1 MVDGISSSQVPKP
14 APGAAS
20 PATADGVAR
29 VAGSPNL
36 RIDSSGGLVTIM
48 GDVGDTSVPMLALPR
63 NMDADVLMTLLY
75 AIQQKQGQDQIK
87 TSEQRI
93 DDKRVERQKKHE
105 HIMKMIKRAHKAE
118 HKDKTGATVGKV
130 FGWIG
135 VGLAWVMVGIV
146 AVASGGAAAVPMA
159 IAATALTAF
168 MIAQETGGTEKAIE
182 AMNVDGKT
190 AMGIQIGLAVTMLVI
205 MIAAT
210 IASGGAA
217 GGGVASGVSDV
228 AAASAE
234 AGAAGAEL
242 GAAGVETGAAGA
254 EVAAAGA
261 EAGAAGAEAGAAGA
275 EAGAAGAEAGAAGTE
290 AGAAGTEAGAAGTE
304 VASAGAETGA
314 EGATS
319 TTETVTQTASRS
331 AQLVRMANRL
341 RSAAMIAQGVSQA
354 GGGSAEIA
362 TAKYS
367 YDGASARADA
377 QDDRAEMAK
386 YQEIT
391 YEELRRIRK
400 LIEQMQNAAAQVVGT
415 IDQTQTT
422 AMNIRRTV

>member
-261 EAGAAGAEAGAAGA
+261 EAGAAGAEVGAAGA
-275 EAGAAGAEAGAAGTE
+275 EAGAAGAEAGAAG
-290 AGAAGTEAGAAGTE
+290 AEAGAAGTE

-319 TTETVTQTASRS
+319 TTETVTQTAGRS
-331 AQLVRMANRL
+331 GQLVRMANRL

-354 GGGSAEIA
+354 GGGSAEVA

-377 QDDRAEMAK
+377 QDDRADMAK

>member
-1 MVDGISSSQVPKP
+1 MVDGISSSQ
-14 APGAAS
+14 APSPTTGATGPTG

-29 VAGSPNL
+29 VAETRNL
-36 RIDSSGGLVTIM
+36 RIDDSGGLVTIR
-48 GDVGDTSVPMLALPR
+48 GDVGDASVPVLALPR
-63 NMDADVLMTLLY
+63 KMDADVLMTLLY
-75 AIQQKQGQDQIK
+75 AIQQKQGRDQIK

-93 DDKRVERQKKHE
+93 DDKRAKRQDKHE
-105 HIMKMIKRAHKAE
+105 DIMKKIKKAHEAE
-118 HKDKTGATVGKV
+118 HKSKTGATVGKV

-135 VGLAWVMVGIV
+135 VGLAWAMV
-146 AVASGGAAAVPMA
+146 AVVAVVSGGAAAVPLA

-168 MIAQETGGTEKAIE
+168 MIAQETGATDKAIE
-182 AMNVDGKT
+182 AMHVDDKT

-217 GGGVASGVSDV
+217 AGGVASGVADV
-228 AAASAE
+228 ASAGAE

-242 GAAGVETGAAGA
+242 GAAGAEAGAGGA
-254 EVAAAGA
+254 EVASAGA
-261 EAGAAGAEAGAAGA
+261 EAGA
-275 EAGAAGAEAGAAGTE
+275 T
-290 AGAAGTEAGAAGTE
+290 GTE
-304 VASAGAETGA
+304 VASAGAEAGV

-319 TTETVTQTASRS
+319 SSDAVTGTASRS
-331 AQLVRMANRL
+331 GQLVRVANRL
-341 RSAAMIAQGVSQA
+341 RSAAMTAQGVSQA

-367 YDGASARADA
+367 YDAANARADA

-391 YEELRRIRK
+391 YEEMRRIRK
-400 LIEQMQNAAAQVVGT
+400 LIEQLQNASSLVIGT
-415 IDQTQTT
+415 IDQSQST
-422 AMNIRRTV
+422 AMKIRRTI